1 MNTIKQLRHFL
12 ALAQEL
18 HFARA
23 ASQLGISQAALS
35 NEIKKLEKSL
45 GFQLFDRSDRWEIT
59 LTEAGQNFFAA
70 VKDIPSTLD
79 FARNNAVEIARGKA
93 GTLSIATSYF
103 FYDYFNL
110 GNVCRKMQE
119 RYPNVKLRICDMQRS
134 SQVRE
139 CLKNGHADVGFMML
153 EPDDTGEQYRLEI
166 KKISPIELMIG
177 MTEKH
182 QLAKK
187 EIICASDLKNAH
199 WIMPPK
205 DEIPSIHKK
214 LEDYYMENSLSTPI
228 IKLEIIGFT
237 GICQMIST
245 GLGIGFVPELFG
257 HRQNLIMKKTPFP
270 MFRQLVAAKNDNN
283 NSQIVKNFMNL
294 LVQK

>member
-12 ALAQEL
+12 ALAREL

-35 NEIKKLEKSL
+35 NEIKKLETSL

-59 LTEAGQNFFAA
+59 LTDAGKSFFNGI
-70 VKDIPSTLD
+70 KDIPETLD
-79 FARNNAVEIARGKA
+79 FAKTNAAEIARGKA
-93 GTLSIATSYF
+93 GTLSIAISYF
-103 FYDYFNL
+103 YYDYFNL
-110 GNVCRKMQE
+110 GEVCRKMQE

-134 SQVRE
+134 SQIRE
-139 CLKNGHADVGFMML
+139 CLKQGQADVGFMML
-153 EPDDTGEQYRLEI
+153 EPDASGIQGGLEI
-166 KKISPIELMIG
+166 KRVCPIELMIG
-177 MTEKH
+177 MTAKH
-182 QLAKK
+182 PLAKK
-187 EIICASDLKNAH
+187 EFLTAADLKNAH
-199 WIMPPK
+199 WIIPPK
-205 DEIPSIHKK
+205 EEIPAIHKK
-214 LEDYYMENSLSTPI
+214 LEDYYMENCQTMPI

-270 MFRQLVAAKNDNN
+270 MFRQLVAAKSENN
-283 NSQIVKNFMNL
+283 NSLLVKNFISL
-294 LVQK
+294 IPQK